1 MAGESPDRSE
11 QKQSSGETAGSERDP
26 RLAVFRDAP
35 TDTETSAE
43 PDSVAADTER
53 GGAEPAAPETS
64 TPKTDTAKPA
74 ASEPAASKTAA
85 PKADDAAS
93 DDAASDDAAPDGK
106 KAGGGKAAGG
116 KAGGGKAGDAKAGDA
131 KAGGKKVGSAKRDA
145 DVTGSG
151 EPDAENAAEGKSDAE
166 KSAPEEA
173 DAEQGAPEK
182 GDDRL
187 KAAVA
192 AWVAGKGAPEGA
204 AGAEEAETRDGA
216 SGDAS
221 DGSSGAAKAPAG
233 DAAEGGDDAGPG
245 LPVREPGAKG
255 KQGAGQVDQ
264 PTAVFGTLA
273 PKSTSGSTPV
283 DEATRV
289 FAAVNPK
296 GAKKGTKKDTDAGA
310 EAGAD
315 ATKGPE
321 GSKGPEASE
330 GAADNADS
338 AKRAKGGKGAK
349 DAKDATKEAE
359 ARKATAAAIPKRSE
373 AAKKAAAGTPDADK
387 DAAEGAKKA
396 EAEAE
401 GKKADAELD
410 SKPTPSPEKSTASP
424 EKTADDKKAAEAD
437 KKPTTAKGGE
447 DGKDGE
453 DGQADKGTKQ
463 GAKQDGKQ
471 DAKKAL
477 ERDSERT
484 SQFVALKSADERPAK
499 PPKPVGKPAGEPLGK
514 PGTAAGTGKD
524 AADAAKAP
532 SDTTKAPADAAKTP
546 SDAPKTAADAA
557 KAAPGDPAATA
568 ALPAAVPPAGP
579 QPTAAESSTAAPG
592 AGPGA
597 LPESERTKQQ
607 PLPPLDLLAQ
617 LTNTPPPP
625 ETPIRTI
632 VRRFKIWTPLAL
644 LLLLVFVIVQAVRPL
659 PDPGLTLTSD
669 ATYSFD
675 GSKPS
680 MPWPSEGQ
688 AYVDV
693 SGLGPIGS
701 YGEQKPVPIG
711 SVAKTMTA
719 YIIMRDHPLKP
730 GKPGKKIRI
739 DKQAEEDG
747 KKGAGHG
754 DESVLDTVKEGDT
767 ISQKDALSAVMIPS
781 ANNIA
786 RLLARWDAGSQ
797 EAFVKKMNATAKEL
811 GMKNTTYTDPSGL
824 IETTVSTAEDQVK
837 LGKKAMEM
845 PALVDI
851 TKLPSWTDPSGK
863 QWRNYNTL
871 PPYNNAIG
879 LKTGSTSKAGG
890 NLLFAGLQRVGGT
903 TQLIV
908 GAVLGQHRTPIIDTA
923 NAVSKDLLTTTQGA
937 LEDRTVLKKGDV
949 VGVVD
954 DGLGGTTPVVL
965 TKDVKAVGWSGL
977 TVKLGLSGN
986 GKTIPHEAK
995 AGTKVGVLTAG
1006 SGPGQVKVP
1015 VELQKDLAEPSFG
1028 AKLTRV
1034 S

>member
-26 RLAVFRDAP
+26 RLAVLRDAP

-43 PDSVAADTER
+43 SDSVAADTKTD
-53 GGAEPAAPETS
+53 GAEADGTSPEG
-64 TPKTDTAKPA
+64 A
-74 ASEPAASKTAA
+74 
-85 PKADDAAS
+85 
-93 DDAASDDAAPDGK
+93 
-106 KAGGGKAAGG
+106 
-116 KAGGGKAGDAKAGDA
+116 
-131 KAGGKKVGSAKRDA
+131 
-145 DVTGSG
+145 
-151 EPDAENAAEGKSDAE
+151 KSDGE
-166 KSAPEEA
+166 KSAGGEAGGTESDSAGAKPGAEEPGA
-173 DAEQGAPEK
+173 GKGAPEK
-182 GDDRL
+182 GDARL

-192 AWVAGKGAPEGA
+192 AWVAGKDASEDAEGAEKAETPEGA
-204 AGAEEAETRDGA
+204 SEGASRAAEE
-216 SGDAS
+216 
-221 DGSSGAAKAPAG
+221 PAG
-233 DAAEGGDDAGPG
+233 DTAEGGADTEAEDAATDGGDAEPA
-245 LPVREPGAKG
+245 LPVRKPGGKG
-255 KQGAGQVDQ
+255 KKAAGQVDQ
-264 PTAVFGTLA
+264 PTAVFGTVT
-273 PKSTSGSTPV
+273 PKSAPA

-296 GAKKGTKKDTDAGA
+296 DAKKGGADAEETAKKGA
-310 EAGAD
+310 EAAD
-315 ATKGPE
+315 AE
-321 GSKGPEASE
+321 S
-330 GAADNADS
+330 
-338 AKRAKGGKGAK
+338 AK
-349 DAKDATKEAE
+349 DAEGTKKGTEDAKKSAE

-373 AAKKAAAGTPDADK
+373 TAKKAAAKGEEAKAEETKGEAAAEVVEPVESAEPGKDAGNGSKGADDSPKDGSPKEGKATPDSETGSKADGKAAAEADGKKAGDKKAGDKKAGSAAAAAEKPATEKPATEPKADEKSGADKSGADKSDADKDGAAKKAAEKPAGQTKNAEKSGTDK
-387 DAAEGAKKA
+387 PAAEKS
-396 EAEAE
+396 
-401 GKKADAELD
+401 DTD
-410 SKPTPSPEKSTASP
+410 KP
-424 EKTADDKKAAEAD
+424 AAER
-437 KKPTTAKGGE
+437 
-447 DGKDGE
+447 
-453 DGQADKGTKQ
+453 
-463 GAKQDGKQ
+463 
-471 DAKKAL
+471 DA
-477 ERDSERT
+477 ERT

-499 PPKPVGKPAGEPLGK
+499 PPKPVGKPTDK
-514 PGTAAGTGKD
+514 
-524 AADAAKAP
+524 ADKA
-532 SDTTKAPADAAKTP
+532 DKAPA
-546 SDAPKTAADAA
+546 
-557 KAAPGDPAATA
+557 DPAATA
-568 ALPAAVPPAGP
+568 ALPAVAPAPAPGP
-579 QPTAAESSTAAPG
+579 QPAAAQPSPAASEGKGTPG
-592 AGPGA
+592 P

-632 VRRFKIWTPLAL
+632 VRRFKIWTPLVL

-659 PDPGLTLTSD
+659 PDPTLALTSD

-688 AYVDV
+688 AYVEI

-701 YGEQKPVPIG
+701 YGDQKPVPIG

-730 GKPGKKIRI
+730 GKTGPKIRI

-767 ISQKDALSAVMIPS
+767 ITQKDALSAVMIPS

-837 LGKKAMEM
+837 LGKKAMEF

-851 TKLPSWTDPSGK
+851 TKLPSWKDPSGK
-863 QWRNYNTL
+863 EWRNYNTL

-879 LKTGSTSKAGG
+879 IKTGSTSKAGG
-890 NLLFAGLQRVGGT
+890 NLLFAGRQQVGDT

-923 NAVSKDLLTTTQGA
+923 NAVSKELLTTAQGA
-937 LEDRTVLKKGDV
+937 LEDRTVVKKGDV

-954 DGLGGTTPVVL
+954 DGLGGTTPVVA
-965 TKDVKAVGWSGL
+965 TADVKAVGWSGL
-977 TVKLGLSGN
+977 TVKLGLTDK
-986 GKTIPHEAK
+986 GKTIPHAAK

-1015 VELQKDLAEPSFG
+1015 VALQKDLTEPAFG

-1034 S
+1034 G

>member
-1 MAGESPDRSE
+1 MAGESPDKSE

-43 PDSVAADTER
+43 PDSVAPDTGR
-53 GGAEPAAPETS
+53 DDAEPEGPRAADSE
-64 TPKTDTAKPA
+64 TPKAGASSAVAATADNA
-74 ASEPAASKTAA
+74 TAG
-85 PKADDAAS
+85 
-93 DDAASDDAAPDGK
+93 GK
-106 KAGGGKAAGG
+106 KAGGGKAAGK
-116 KAGGGKAGDAKAGDA
+116 KA
-131 KAGGKKVGSAKRDA
+131 AGGKQDA
-145 DVTGSG
+145 GASDAE
-151 EPDAENAAEGKSDAE
+151 EPDAEKAG
-166 KSAPEEA
+166 PEEA
-173 DAEQGAPEK
+173 DAGQGAPEK
-182 GDDRL
+182 GDARL

-192 AWVAGKGAPEGA
+192 AWVAGKGAQEDETGAEGA
-204 AGAEEAETRDGA
+204 EKAEARDGA
-216 SGDAS
+216 SEGP
-221 DGSSGAAKAPAG
+221 SGAEKTPAG
-233 DAAEGGDDAGPG
+233 DAAGATGAGTEADDAAKDREGTAKGGEDAESG
-245 LPVREPGAKG
+245 LPVRKPGAKG
-255 KQGAGQVDQ
+255 KQDAGQVDQ

-273 PKSTSGSTPV
+273 PKSPPA

-296 GAKKGTKKDTDAGA
+296 GVKKGAGKDAPKGAEDVEGGKGTKDAKKDT
-310 EAGAD
+310 
-315 ATKGPE
+315 K
-321 GSKGPEASE
+321 
-330 GAADNADS
+330 
-338 AKRAKGGKGAK
+338 K
-349 DAKDATKEAE
+349 DAE
-359 ARKATAAAIPKRSE
+359 ARKATAAAIPKRSD

-387 DAAEGAKKA
+387 GESKSEAGGGA
-396 EAEAE
+396 
-401 GKKADAELD
+401 KKADAE
-410 SKPTPSPEKSTASP
+410 SEGKSTASP
-424 EKTADDKKAAEAD
+424 EKAADGEKAAEGEKPAADKKSADGERAPEADKKLTDKKSTDADKSKKPAEAD
-437 KKPTTAKGGE
+437 KNADAAAGKGEKGE
-447 DGKDGE
+447 KKD
-453 DGQADKGTKQ
+453 A
-463 GAKQDGKQ
+463 
-471 DAKKAL
+471 

-484 SQFVALKSADERPAK
+484 SQFVALKSTDERPVK
-499 PPKPVGKPAGEPLGK
+499 PPKPVSKP
-514 PGTAAGTGKD
+514 TGKSGV
-524 AADAAKAP
+524 AADTPKA
-532 SDTTKAPADAAKTP
+532 KAPADTSKAPAEAAK
-546 SDAPKTAADAA
+546 S
-557 KAAPGDPAATA
+557 PGDPAATA
-568 ALPAAVPPAGP
+568 AMPAAVSPAGP
-579 QPTAAESSTAAPG
+579 QPPAAPSSSAAPE

-659 PDPGLTLTSD
+659 PDPGLTLTAD

-701 YGEQKPVPIG
+701 YGDQKPVPIG

-767 ISQKDALSAVMIPS
+767 ITQKDALSAVMIPS

-890 NLLFAGLQRVGGT
+890 NLLFAGRQQVGDT

-923 NAVSKDLLTTTQGA
+923 NAVSKGLLTTTQDA

-954 DGLGGTTPVVL
+954 DGLGGTTPVVV
-965 TKDVKAVGWSGL
+965 TEDVKAVGWNGL
-977 TVKLGLSGN
+977 TVKLGLSDN

-1015 VELQKDLAEPSFG
+1015 VELQEGLTEPTFG

>member
-1 MAGESPDRSE
+1 MAGESPDKSE

-35 TDTETSAE
+35 TDTETETSAE
-43 PDSVAADTER
+43 PDSVAPDTDR
-53 GGAEPAAPETS
+53 DGAEPE
-64 TPKTDTAKPA
+64 TPKA
-74 ASEPAASKTAA
+74 ADSEAPKEGAPKAGKADA
-85 PKADDAAS
+85 PKADDAKAGAS
-93 DDAASDDAAPDGK
+93 EASGSDAPKAGASTADDATSGGR
-106 KAGGGKAAGG
+106 KAGGGKAAGT
-116 KAGGGKAGDAKAGDA
+116 KA
-131 KAGGKKVGSAKRDA
+131 AGGKRDA
-145 DVTGSG
+145 GASDAEESDAESPDSREPEGAASG
-151 EPDAENAAEGKSDAE
+151 EPGAE
-166 KSAPEEA
+166 KAGSEGA

-182 GDDRL
+182 GDARL

-192 AWVAGKGAPEGA
+192 AWVAGKGAQEDE
-204 AGAEEAETRDGA
+204 AGAEGAEKAEARDGA
-216 SGDAS
+216 SEGP
-221 DGSSGAAKAPAG
+221 SGAGKAPAG
-233 DAAEGGDDAGPG
+233 DAAGAADAEADDAAKDREGAVKGGEDAESG
-245 LPVREPGAKG
+245 LPVRKPGAKG
-255 KQGAGQVDQ
+255 KQGADQADQ

-273 PKSTSGSTPV
+273 PKSPPA

-296 GAKKGTKKDTDAGA
+296 GAKKGADKDAPKGA
-310 EAGAD
+310 ED
-315 ATKGPE
+315 AE
-321 GSKGPEASE
+321 
-330 GAADNADS
+330 
-338 AKRAKGGKGAK
+338 GGKGTK
-349 DAKDATKEAE
+349 DAKKDAE
-359 ARKATAAAIPKRSE
+359 ARKATAAAIPKRSD
-373 AAKKAAAGTPDADK
+373 AAKKTAAGTPEADK
-387 DAAEGAKKA
+387 GEGKSEAEGGAKKA
-396 EAEAE
+396 DAPKDAKPAAEPE
-401 GKKADAELD
+401 SDGK
-410 SKPTPSPEKSTASP
+410 STTSPEKPAADKKST
-424 EKTADDKKAAEAD
+424 DDKKAAEAD
-437 KKPTTAKGGE
+437 KQSTDKKSTEADKSKKPAEADKNADADAAKGEKGE
-447 DGKDGE
+447 
-453 DGQADKGTKQ
+453 
-463 GAKQDGKQ
+463 
-471 DAKKAL
+471 KKAA

-484 SQFVALKSADERPAK
+484 SQFVALKSTDERPVK
-499 PPKPVGKPAGEPLGK
+499 PPKPVAKP
-514 PGTAAGTGKD
+514 TGKSGAATD
-524 AADAAKAP
+524 APKTKAP
-532 SDTTKAPADAAKTP
+532 ADTAKAPADAAK
-546 SDAPKTAADAA
+546 S
-557 KAAPGDPAATA
+557 PGDPAATA
-568 ALPAAVPPAGP
+568 AMPAAVSPAGP
-579 QPTAAESSTAAPG
+579 QPPAAPSSSAAPE

-659 PDPGLTLTSD
+659 PDPGLTLTAD

-701 YGEQKPVPIG
+701 YGDQKPVPIG

-767 ISQKDALSAVMIPS
+767 ITQKDALSAVMIPS

-890 NLLFAGLQRVGGT
+890 NLLFAGRQQVGDT

-923 NAVSKDLLTTTQGA
+923 NAVSKGLLTTTQDA

-954 DGLGGTTPVVL
+954 DGLGGTTPVVV
-965 TKDVKAVGWSGL
+965 TEDVKAVGWNGL
-977 TVKLGLSGN
+977 TVKLGLSDN

-1015 VELQKDLAEPSFG
+1015 VELQKGLTEPTFG

>member
-26 RLAVFRDAP
+26 RLAVFREAP
-35 TDTETSAE
+35 TDTETPAEPDAVAADARRDGAGSGEAGSNGAKSDGAKAAGSGVDGDAAGSAE
-43 PDSVAADTER
+43 PGAAD
-53 GGAEPAAPETS
+53 AE
-64 TPKTDTAKPA
+64 
-74 ASEPAASKTAA
+74 
-85 PKADDAAS
+85 DDGS
-93 DDAASDDAAPDGK
+93 GEVVSGS
-106 KAGGGKAAGG
+106 G
-116 KAGGGKAGDAKAGDA
+116 KAGAG
-131 KAGGKKVGSAKRDA
+131 
-145 DVTGSG
+145 
-151 EPDAENAAEGKSDAE
+151 
-166 KSAPEEA
+166 
-173 DAEQGAPEK
+173 EK
-182 GDDRL
+182 GDARL

-192 AWVAGKGAPEGA
+192 AWVAGKDAPEDGPEGAQGDA
-204 AGAEEAETRDGA
+204 AGAEKAEKAEAREGA
-216 SGDAS
+216 SERP
-221 DGSSGAAKAPAG
+221 SSAAKAP
-233 DAAEGGDDAGPG
+233 EGGADGDGVAKGGGVAKDADAEPA
-245 LPVREPGAKG
+245 LPVRKPAAKG
-255 KQGAGQVDQ
+255 KKSAGQVDQ
-264 PTAVFGTLA
+264 PTAVFGTAA
-273 PKSTSGSTPV
+273 PKPAPA
-283 DEATRV
+283 DDATRV
-289 FAAVNPK
+289 FAAVKPK
-296 GAKKGTKKDTDAGA
+296 GKKGAGGDAGTESGA
-310 EAGAD
+310 DAGAD
-315 ATKGPE
+315 AGK
-321 GSKGPEASE
+321 ASAE
-330 GAADNADS
+330 GAA
-338 AKRAKGGKGAK
+338 KGSKAAEGAGAGKGAK
-349 DAKDATKEAE
+349 AEAE

-373 AAKKAAAGTPDADK
+373 TAKKADAAAKGKDAGEGKDAEPAAGAAQDVPGAKADSKAEAATDGKKAAGAEATDAKKPVDAKEPAGAKPAAKKAADEKPEVKKATDEKAEEKSDAKVADTAADAKTAGAKTPDAKAAGAKTPDAKTPEAK
-387 DAAEGAKKA
+387 DAKDTKDT
-396 EAEAE
+396 
-401 GKKADAELD
+401 KDD
-410 SKPTPSPEKSTASP
+410 
-424 EKTADDKKAAEAD
+424 KTAEDDKKAAER
-437 KKPTTAKGGE
+437 
-447 DGKDGE
+447 
-453 DGQADKGTKQ
+453 
-463 GAKQDGKQ
+463 
-471 DAKKAL
+471 DA
-477 ERDSERT
+477 ERT
-484 SQFVALKSADERPAK
+484 SQFVALKSADERPVK
-499 PPKPVGKPAGEPLGK
+499 PPKPVGKAVGK
-514 PGTAAGTGKD
+514 PFAKIGD
-524 AADAAKAP
+524 A
-532 SDTTKAPADAAKTP
+532 
-546 SDAPKTAADAA
+546 SDAIK
-557 KAAPGDPAATA
+557 APGDPAATA
-568 ALPAAVPPAGP
+568 ALPTAVPPAGP
-579 QPTAAESSTAAPG
+579 QPPAAQPSAAAPAAE
-592 AGPGA
+592 PGA

-625 ETPIRTI
+625 ETPLRTV
-632 VRRFKIWTPLAL
+632 VRRFKIWTPLVL
-644 LLLLVFVIVQAVRPL
+644 LLLLIFVIVQAVRPL
-659 PDPGLTLTSD
+659 PDPTLALASD

-680 MPWPSEGQ
+680 LPWPSEGQ
-688 AYVDV
+688 AYVEV

-701 YGEQKPVPIG
+701 YGAQKPVPIG

-730 GKPGKKIRI
+730 GKPGPQIRI

-754 DESVLDTVKEGDT
+754 DESVLDTVKEGDH

-890 NLLFAGLQRVGGT
+890 NLLFAGRQQVGGT

-923 NAVSKDLLTTTQGA
+923 NAVSKGLLTTTQSA
-937 LEDRTVLKKGDV
+937 LEDRTVVKKGDV

-954 DGLGGTTPVVL
+954 DGLGGTTPVVA
-965 TKDVKAVGWSGL
+965 TKNLKAVGWDGL

-986 GKTIPHEAK
+986 GKVIPHEAK

-1015 VELQKDLAEPSFG
+1015 VALQKDLTEPTFG

-1034 S
+1034 G

>member
-53 GGAEPAAPETS
+53 DGAEPAAPKTS
-64 TPKTDTAKPA
+64 TPKTDTAQPA

-85 PKADDAAS
+85 PKA

-116 KAGGGKAGDAKAGDA
+116 KAGGEKAGDA
-131 KAGGKKVGSAKRDA
+131 KAGGKKAGSAKRDA

-151 EPDAENAAEGKSDAE
+151 EPDAENAAEGKSNAE
-166 KSAPEEA
+166 KAAPEGA

-192 AWVAGKGAPEGA
+192 AWVAGKDAPEGA

-233 DAAEGGDDAGPG
+233 DAAESGETKAGAAASEGATEDASGGTAERGDGAGPG

-255 KQGAGQVDQ
+255 KQGTGQVDQ

-273 PKSTSGSTPV
+273 PKSTSGSAPV

-296 GAKKGTKKDTDAGA
+296 DAKKGAKKGTDAGA

-321 GSKGPEASE
+321 GSKSPEGSE

-338 AKRAKGGKGAK
+338 PKRAKAGKDAK

-373 AAKKAAAGTPDADK
+373 VAKKAAAGTPDADK
-387 DAAEGAKKA
+387 DAAEG
-396 EAEAE
+396 
-401 GKKADAELD
+401 KKADAE
-410 SKPTPSPEKSTASP
+410 ESTASP
-424 EKTADDKKAAEAD
+424 EKAAEAD
-437 KKPTTAKGGE
+437 KKPTTAEEGK

-463 GAKQDGKQ
+463 GTKQ
-471 DAKKAL
+471 DAKKDP

-514 PGTAAGTGKD
+514 PGTAAGTGTD

-532 SDTTKAPADAAKTP
+532 SDTTKAPADAAKAP

-557 KAAPGDPAATA
+557 KAPGDPAATA

-579 QPTAAESSTAAPG
+579 QQAAAESSTAAPG